1 MAPPAGSAG
10 APAPAGIS
18 AKDASALHEVLHSLG
33 APVQHAG
40 GGAGEATPPS
50 SKTSAGLGSD
60 SALGLTSG
68 LLQGLQLPS
77 PTMLAQLAL
86 PPHAHH
92 QPLAGAPLSF
102 DHAHVLGANLQQ
114 QTTFVGLPGPPAVTP
129 HAYGPHAYGLPPL
142 GGEPPPGPAPPGP
155 APAAAKAKKKKG
167 KPAAKGKAPVG
178 QPKKQSSKHRGV
190 TKHRRTGR
198 WEAHVWADGKQVY
211 LGGFDEEDRAGRAY
225 DLVAIRCRGS
235 RAETNFP
242 LRDYGPVMSALV
254 AMTRDDL
261 VQLLRRRSKGFSRG
275 KSKCRG
281 VTKHKCGKWEARL
294 GFKGNKK
301 YRYLGLFNEEAD
313 AARAHDR
320 AAVLTFGIDALTNY
334 DLACYEAEL
343 QQHWAAQAEAQAA
356 ASGGGDPDHP
366 LAAAPTGSAELSPA
380 ESIPTP
386 RTAAQH
392 QLIVLQDQ
400 RKVLAMVGQPA
411 AADASDA
418 SDE

>member
-1 MAPPAGSAG
+1 M
-10 APAPAGIS
+10 
-18 AKDASALHEVLHSLG
+18 
-33 APVQHAG
+33 
-40 GGAGEATPPS
+40 
-50 SKTSAGLGSD
+50 
-60 SALGLTSG
+60 
-68 LLQGLQLPS
+68 
-77 PTMLAQLAL
+77 
-86 PPHAHH
+86 
-92 QPLAGAPLSF
+92 
-102 DHAHVLGANLQQ
+102 
-114 QTTFVGLPGPPAVTP
+114 
-129 HAYGPHAYGLPPL
+129 
-142 GGEPPPGPAPPGP
+142 
-155 APAAAKAKKKKG
+155 
-167 KPAAKGKAPVG
+167 
-178 QPKKQSSKHRGV
+178 
-190 TKHRRTGR
+190 
-198 WEAHVWADGKQVY
+198 WADGKQVY

-334 DLACYEAEL
+334 DLGCYEAEL
-343 QQHWAAQAEAQAA
+343 QQHWTAQAEAQAA

-392 QLIVLQDQ
+392 QLTVLQDQ